1 MNSDSNSPKA
11 NAVELV
17 SFQHRLKEPN
27 RVETKQINEI
37 TRLIRSG
44 GNYREQID
52 EIRRAIRQGDEA
64 AAQKLKK
71 RLPSALFAGRFKYAD
86 NSGLVQH
93 SGLLVVDF
101 DGVPESDVQR
111 HKQELAAHPSTRL
124 VFISP
129 SGAGLKWVVAVNAHD
144 EATHKR
150 CFDLCFEEIAK
161 RFPNLV
167 EHVDHRCRDLSR
179 RCFMS
184 YDPEVI
190 ERTPTEQ
197 FGAVSV
203 SRQGCEV
210 EWQNDRN
217 DRNAENDR
225 NTSNRGDVLVVV
237 QHAIHS
243 PVGASPALRERVQ
256 KLVPSQAR
264 QNHDHLFDLGRLCR
278 DLEREMG
285 LAPQT
290 LPLPNQNEVFRL
302 WMELTPAEFLR
313 HSQSDY
319 WDEFTQKF
327 YDAKR
332 GFDVAPWREAW
343 ERSKTEPPPDWWP
356 SVIQHPEDKRLR
368 MLSMLCIQSQLT
380 GKCVIAPLDKIAEAA
395 RAEGVSDLDHPQKVG
410 RVLKG
415 LRPVL
420 KLVTKASVSQ
430 RRAAVYEL
438 CPPSV
443 GPQAS
448 REVEDALCARTGSRA
463 PAQLQGVT

>member
-1 MNSDSNSPKA
+1 MNSDSYYTKS
-11 NAVELV
+11 NAVESV
-17 SFQHRLKEPN
+17 SFQHRLKDPKRIEI
-27 RVETKQINEI
+27 KQLNEI
-37 TRLIRSG
+37 AVLIRSG
-44 GNYREQID
+44 GNYGKLIDGIRLAKRE
-52 EIRRAIRQGDEA
+52 GDETTA
-64 AAQKLKK
+64 RGLKEQ
-71 RLPSALFAGRFKYAD
+71 LPAVLFAGKFRYTN
-86 NSGLVQH
+86 NSGLLQH

-101 DGVPESDVQR
+101 DDVPESDLQR
-111 HKQELAAHPSTRL
+111 HKQELAVHPSTRL

-150 CFDLCFEEIAK
+150 CFDLCLEETAK
-161 RFPNLV
+161 RYPDLDRY
-167 EHVDHRCRDLSR
+167 VDLKGGDLSR

-184 YDPEVI
+184 HDPEVI

-197 FGAVSV
+197 IGTVAI

-217 DRNAENDR
+217 DRNTENGR
-225 NTSNRGDVLVVV
+225 NTSNRGDELVVV
-237 QHAIHS
+237 QQDIHPS
-243 PVGASPALRERVQ
+243 VGANPALRERVQ

-264 QNHDHLFDLGRLCR
+264 QNYDHLFQLGRLCR

-285 LAPQT
+285 LAPRT
-290 LPLPNQNEVFRL
+290 LPLRDQNEVFRL

-313 HSQSDY
+313 HSEADY
-319 WDEFTQKF
+319 RDEFTQKF
-327 YDAKR
+327 YDAKL
-332 GFDVAPWREAW
+332 GLDVAPWREAW

-356 SVIQHPEDKRLR
+356 SVIQHPENKRLR
-368 MLSMLCIQSQLT
+368 MLSMLSIQSQLT
-380 GKCVIAPLDKIAEAA
+380 RKSVIAPLDKIAEVA
-395 RAEGVSDLDHPQKVG
+395 RAEGLSDLAHPQMVG

-420 KLVTKASVSQ
+420 KLVSKASVSP
-430 RRAAVYEL
+430 RRAAVYEF

-448 REVEDALCARTGSRA
+448 REVEDALCARTERRA